1 MEASAILPALVFSL
15 QKHVEF
21 AAFNKID
28 VRYPFPEIL
37 TQLICTR
44 PLVCVEAMDSNTQF
58 LELAINALHSE
69 LINYTNANPSSLDG
83 NSSDSLNSNEIP
95 LVQGEM
101 KIPSLLVQ
109 SICVVLSIWND
120 QTVSD
125 QSEIAVINMA
135 DALLY
140 RDDIDA
146 DGTRRP
152 FCEDLLGEGRSIIS
166 LENVRILLFRRLFSM
181 TYLC

>member
-28 VRYPFPEIL
+28 VRYQFPEIL

-58 LELAINALHSE
+58 FELAIHALHSE
-69 LINYTNANPSSLDG
+69 LINYTNAIPSSLDG

-101 KIPSLLVQ
+101 KVPTLLLQ
-109 SICVVLSIWND
+109 SICVILSIWND

-125 QSEIAVINMA
+125 QSEVAVTNMA
-135 DALLY
+135 NSLLY
-140 RDDIDA
+140 RDDMDA
-146 DGTRRP
+146 DGTRRL
-152 FCEDLLGEGRSIIS
+152 FCDDFLREGRLILS
-166 LENVRILLFRRLFSM
+166 LENVRMLCFAGYFR
-181 TYLC
+181 